1 MIVRTLDEIL
11 DTDRDV
17 RGPTFASH
25 RLLLKKDGMGFSM
38 HDTVMPAG
46 TETTL
51 WYANHL
57 EAVYCIEGT
66 GKIEDLVNGQTHQ
79 LAPGSLYAL
88 DGHEKHIVRTHTDM
102 RIICVFNPPVTGGEV
117 HGPDGS
123 YPLVDD

>member
-11 DTDRDV
+11 DTDQDV
-17 RGPTFASH
+17 RGPTFASR
-25 RLLLKKDGMGFSM
+25 RLLLKKDCMGFSL

-66 GKIEDLVNGQTHQ
+66 GEIEDLDHGETHQ

-88 DGHEKHIVRTHTDM
+88 NGHEKHIVRIHTDM
-102 RIICVFNPPVTGGEV
+102 RFICVFNPPITSGEV

-123 YPLVDD
+123 YPLMDD

>member
-17 RGPTFASH
+17 RGPTFASR

-66 GKIEDLVNGQTHQ
+66 GEIEDLVNGQTHQ
-79 LAPGSLYAL
+79 RAPGSLYAL

-102 RIICVFNPPVTGGEV
+102 RFICVFNPPVTGGEV